1 MCIYND
7 CKIVIDLNKLV
18 KARPCGVDLADEH
31 VDNIAN
37 DLRRRM
43 TFDSLFG
50 QVDHA
55 IWDYAEECNIDLSD
69 VYMQY
74 TTVES
79 WTCEDG
85 IVKNGSQQ
93 IDSGFGIRSI
103 SVEKTGFSYG
113 NNFHFDD
120 FVWILRCSTTK
131 SSRFKLNM
139 WTNNHFRKV

>member
-50 QVDHA
+50 QVDTA
-55 IWDYAEECNIDLSD
+55 IWEYAEECNIDLSD
-69 VYMQY
+69 SEECQSFGFQIPQY
-74 TTVES
+74 GDTQPKPGREAELTRLEKEAKQRKKNAAEFELVDLEGGA
-79 WTCEDG
+79 WT
-85 IVKNGSQQ
+85 IQVP
-93 IDSGFGIRSI
+93 R
-103 SVEKTGFSYG
+103 
-113 NNFHFDD
+113 
-120 FVWILRCSTTK
+120 
-131 SSRFKLNM
+131 
-139 WTNNHFRKV
+139 RKKK